1 MADELQLDEITLLGN
16 IFVDDTGEKMLT
28 TTQHLTPDDFSDIR
42 NKEIF
47 KACISAQTK
56 GRVVDLSS
64 VSEELK
70 NSKIFDSIGGEDY
83 LNLIIEKSTSFA
95 PIENYIS
102 SIREKALLNR
112 FLNKLSNI
120 LQDAKNKPINDI
132 SEFIGKSADD
142 IIEISQQR
150 NVAEAKSLSQ
160 VSDSLIN
167 KLVKQTLDFKESG
180 IPANGV
186 TGVSTGY
193 GKLDELTKGWHKGD
207 MIVIGARPSVGK
219 TAYALNLLYNVAK
232 KKKPVVFFS
241 LEMSAEA
248 IAMRLLNQASGLS
261 SDEINSLSY
270 LEGSTKDRILV
281 DCEGD
286 TGKVAIL
293 EKLRRG
299 FMELSSLPF
308 YIDDNPGSKMM
319 DISTKCKKLQNQIRE
334 IKKQDIALIAIDYL
348 GLITSPGKG
357 GDNRQQE
364 VADISRQIKQMA
376 RQLSIPVI
384 ALTQLSRDSEKRTDH
399 TPQIS
404 DIRDSG
410 AIEQDADMIIMLYR
424 PDYYTKQQ
432 GMKTGNKEEGGS
444 SNENDLENSPISKVS
459 IKLIKNRNGACGD
472 VDFIFDKEH
481 CAFNVVSNDQAEMD
495 F

>member
-28 TTQHLTPDDFSDIR
+28 TTQHLTPDDFSDLR
-42 NKEIF
+42 NREIF
-47 KACISAQTK
+47 RACISAQTK

-70 NSKIFDSIGGEDY
+70 NSKTFDSVGGEDY

-120 LQDAKNKPINDI
+120 LQDAKNKPIKDV

-142 IIEISQQR
+142 ILEISQQR

-180 IPANGV
+180 IPANGI
-186 TGVSTGY
+186 TGVPTGY

-270 LEGSTKDRILV
+270 LEGSTKDQILV

-286 TGKVAIL
+286 PGKAAIL

-376 RQLSIPVI
+376 RQLAIPVI

-410 AIEQDADMIIMLYR
+410 AIEQDADMILMLYR

-432 GMKTGNKEEGGS
+432 GMKTDKKEDGRSTGE
-444 SNENDLENSPISKVS
+444 DDMENSPISKVS

-481 CAFNVVSNDQAEMD
+481 CAFNVVSNDSTGMD